1 MKGLR
6 YQGKPAEPLE
16 DCSRVLKYLP
26 DTMTQGVIM
35 KVNEYYARGS
45 HRGDVA

>member
-6 YQGKPAEPLE
+6 YQGKPAELIG
-16 DCSRVLKYLP
+16 DRYGSLRNCP
-26 DTMTQGVIM
+26 DTMTQGGIM